1 MIKKYCLPL
10 FSLLFSFSSAV
21 TAQNSLEGRIVS
33 STVEPVAY
41 ANIILLNAKD
51 STTVYK
57 GAVSGE
63 DGNFSFKEIASEN
76 YLLKV
81 SFVGYE
87 DYLKQIQVSENQDLG
102 TISLKETAANLDEV
116 SINYKNPSVER
127 KVDRLVFKVENTT
140 LSSGNSW
147 DILKKTPGVI
157 MANNSL
163 QVRNQGVEVY
173 INDRKVQLTA
183 SELQTLLENYS
194 AENIKSVEVITNP
207 PARYDAEGGSIL
219 NIVTTSAISPGYK
232 GSVNTAWTQA
242 IFPKYT
248 FGTSHYQKSE
258 KLNLFANYSFNPR
271 KEFKNDFSYINF
283 QKDTGILSR
292 WETDFERTTH
302 SKAHNANLMLD
313 YYLDDR
319 NTLSFSV
326 NGLYSPNK
334 TFDNEVDTQIDN
346 RQGEDSSFYTN
357 SGLGEDQA
365 NIGMDLEYTHRLKKP
380 GAQLSAKTHYTHYEQ
395 TRDQHVLTRY
405 FDASEDLTNAN
416 RFFTNAQ
423 QEINIFTGQLDYVT
437 PWGSTNFET
446 GMKASL
452 INSESGIDFYDVTNG
467 AEEFNQDL
475 SDNFLYDENIYAAY
489 LSLAKDWESWSVKGG
504 LRGELTDREGDSR
517 SMEEV
522 DSREYFEL
530 FPTFYLMHTFSPA
543 HSMTFDYSR
552 RIQRPRY
559 ESLNPFRYFLNE
571 NNFNT
576 GNPELRAAISNNF
589 NLNYTFKNEYF
600 FDLYYRDNGSSPATL
615 SFQRNGQQREERF
628 IFSQS
633 VNMLESSSYG
643 LDISHGRSVTNWWY
657 AYIYTSFFHE
667 EQTFLALESGNAE
680 VTNELDGF
688 YGTLYNSLII
698 SKDGT
703 FTGELTFTYVSD
715 WLSGSYYLEPMTTL
729 SIGLRKTLWNNRA
742 ELTLNVEDALDETN
756 TWMRSRYLNQDNGFF
771 AEPETRYVRIGF
783 KYNFGN
789 FRLSDNQRAVEAAE
803 RERL

>member
-1 MIKKYCLPL
+1 MIRKYRLPFLSIL
-10 FSLLFSFSSAV
+10 FFAFSAA
-21 TAQNSLEGRIVS
+21 TAQNSVEGKVVD
-33 STVEPVAY
+33 STDKPVAY
-41 ANIILLNAKD
+41 ANVILLNAKD

-57 GAVSGE
+57 GAVSRE
-63 DGNFSFKEIASEN
+63 NGNFNFEEIASEK

-87 DYLKQIQVSENQDLG
+87 DFLKKIEVSEDENLG
-102 TISLKETAANLDEV
+102 KISLKQTAANLDEV

-173 INDRKVQLTA
+173 INDRKVQLSA

-194 AENIKSVEVITNP
+194 AENIQSVEVITNP
-207 PARYDAEGGSIL
+207 PARYDAEGGAIL

-232 GSVNTAWTQA
+232 GSVNAAWTQA

-283 QKDTGILSR
+283 RDNTGILSR
-292 WETDFERTTH
+292 WETDFERTTR

-313 YYLDDR
+313 YYMDER
-319 NTLSFSV
+319 NTLSFSA

-334 TFDNEVDTQIDN
+334 TFDNEVNTQIDN
-346 RQGEDSSFYTN
+346 PNSEDSSFYTN
-357 SGLGEDQA
+357 SGLEEDQA
-365 NIGMDLEYTHRLKKP
+365 NIGMDLEFKHKLQNP
-380 GAQLSAKTHYTHYEQ
+380 GAQLSAKTHYTHYDQ
-395 TRDQHVLTRY
+395 TRVQDVLTRY
-405 FDASEDLTNAN
+405 FDASEDLTDAN
-416 RFFTNAQ
+416 QFYSDAQ
-423 QEINIFTGQLDYVT
+423 QEINIFTGQVDYVT
-437 PWGSTNFET
+437 PWGSTSFET
-446 GMKASL
+446 GVKASF
-452 INSESGIDFYDVTNG
+452 IDSESGIDFYDVNNG
-467 AEEFNQDL
+467 TEEFNQDL

-489 LSLAKDWESWSVKGG
+489 MSLAKDWESWSVKGG
-504 LRGELTDREGDSR
+504 LRGELTDRAGVSR
-517 SMEEV
+517 SMEQV

-530 FPTFYLMHTFSPA
+530 FPTFYLMHTFSPK

-571 NNFNT
+571 NNFNA
-576 GNPELRAAISNNF
+576 GNPDLRAAISNNF

-600 FDLYYRDNGSSPATL
+600 FDLYYRDNGNSPATL
-615 SFQRNGQQREERF
+615 SFQDNQARNIR
-628 IFSQS
+628 SVS

-643 LDISHGRSVTNWWY
+643 LDISHGRSITNWWY
-657 AYIYTSFFHE
+657 AYAYTSFFHE

-680 VTNELDGF
+680 VTNEIDGF

-742 ELTLNVEDALDETN
+742 ELTLNIEDALDETN

-771 AEPETRYVRIGF
+771 AEPESRYVRLGF

>member
-1 MIKKYCLPL
+1 MIKKYCLPFLTL
-10 FSLLFSFSSAV
+10 FFSASIAA
-21 TAQNSLEGRIVS
+21 TAQN
-33 STVEPVAY
+33 TVEGKVTDSTSKPVAY
-41 ANIILLNAKD
+41 ANVILLNAAD

-63 DGNFSFKEIASEN
+63 NGNFSLNEIAADS

-87 DYLKQIQVSENQDLG
+87 DFLKQVKISEDRNLG
-102 TISLKETAANLDEV
+102 QITLKEATTGLDEV

-140 LSSGNSW
+140 LSSGTSW

-157 MANNSL
+157 MANNVL
-163 QVRNQGVEVY
+163 QVRNQGVDVY
-173 INDRKVQLTA
+173 INDRKVQLSA
-183 SELQTLLENYS
+183 AELQTLLSNYS

-207 PARYDAEGGSIL
+207 PARYDAEGGAIL

-232 GSVNTAWTQA
+232 GSVNAAWTQA

-248 FGTSHYQKSE
+248 FGTSHYQKGE
-258 KLNLFANYSFNPR
+258 KINLFANYSFSPR
-271 KEFKNDFSYINF
+271 KEFKNDISYINF
-283 QKDTGILSR
+283 RDNSGIISR
-292 WETDFERTTH
+292 WETDFERTTR

-313 YYLDDR
+313 YYLDER
-319 NTLSFSV
+319 NTLSFSA

-334 TFDNEVDTQIDN
+334 TFDNEVLTEIDD

-357 SGLGEDQA
+357 SGLETDQA
-365 NIGMDLEYTHRLKKP
+365 NIGMDLEFTHKLKKP
-380 GAQLSAKTHYTHYEQ
+380 GAQLSAKAHYTHYEQ
-395 TRDQHVLTRY
+395 NRDQNVFTRY
-405 FDASEDLTNAN
+405 FDASGVPTNDN
-416 RFFTNAQ
+416 RFFTDAD
-423 QEINIFTGQLDYVT
+423 QEINIVTGQLDYST
-437 PWGSTNFET
+437 PWGTTNFAT
-446 GMKASL
+446 GVKASM
-452 INSESGIDFYDVTNG
+452 IDSESGIDFYDVANG
-467 AEEFNQDL
+467 DDQYNQAL
-475 SDNFLYDENIYAAY
+475 SDNFLYDEGIYAAY
-489 LSLAKDWESWSVKGG
+489 FSLAKDWDSWSVKGG
-504 LRGELTDREGDSR
+504 LRGEFTDRQGESI
-517 SMEEV
+517 SMDEV

-530 FPTFYLMHTFSPA
+530 FPTFYLMHTFSPK
-543 HSMTFDYSR
+543 HSMSFDYSR

-571 NNFNT
+571 HNYNA
-576 GNPELRAAISNNF
+576 GNPDLRAAISNNF

-600 FDLYYRDNGSSPATL
+600 FDIYYRDNGPAPATL
-615 SFQRNGQQREERF
+615 SFQDNQARNIR
-628 IFSQS
+628 SVS
-633 VNMLESSSYG
+633 VNLLESSSYG
-643 LDISHGRSVTNWWY
+643 LDISHGRSITNWWY
-657 AYIYTSFFHE
+657 AYAYTSFFHE

-688 YGTLYNSLII
+688 YGTLYNSLVI

-729 SIGLRKTLWNNRA
+729 SVGLRKTLWNNRA

>member
-1 MIKKYCLPL
+1 MIKNYCLPF
-10 FSLLFSFSSAV
+10 FSLLFFVFSAATS
-21 TAQNSLEGRIVS
+21 QNSVEGKVVD
-33 STVEPVAY
+33 STANPVAY

-63 DGNFSFKEIASEN
+63 NGNFSFDQIARDN

-81 SFVGYE
+81 SFVGFE
-87 DYLKQIQVSENQDLG
+87 DYLKTIQISEDKDLG
-102 TISLKETAANLDEV
+102 AIFLKETAAHLNEV

-163 QVRNQGVEVY
+163 QVRNQGVDVY
-173 INDRKVQLTA
+173 INDRKVQLSA

-194 AENIKSVEVITNP
+194 AQNIQSVEVITNP
-207 PARYDAEGGSIL
+207 PARYDAEGGAIL

-232 GSVNTAWTQA
+232 GSLNGAWTQA

-271 KEFKNDFSYINF
+271 KEFKNDFSFINF
-283 QKDTGILSR
+283 RDNTEIFSR
-292 WETDFERTTH
+292 WETDFERTTR
-302 SKAHNANLMLD
+302 SKAHNANLMMD
-313 YYLDDR
+313 YNMDDR
-319 NTLSFSV
+319 STLSFSA
-326 NGLYSPNK
+326 NGFYSPNK
-334 TFDNEVDTQIDN
+334 TFDNEVHTDIQN
-346 RQGEDSSFYTN
+346 RNASNSSFYTD
-357 SGLGEDQA
+357 SSLEEDQA
-365 NIGMDLEYTHRLKKP
+365 NIGMDLEYIYQLKKP

-395 TRDQHVLTRY
+395 ARDQKVLTRY
-405 FDASEDLTNAN
+405 FDNSGS
-416 RFFTNAQ
+416 FTSDNQFYTDAE
-423 QEINIFTGQLDYVT
+423 QEINIFTGQVDYAT
-437 PWGSTNFET
+437 PWGSANFAT
-446 GMKASL
+446 GIKASL
-452 INSESGIDFYDVTNG
+452 IDSESGIDFYDVNNG
-467 AEEFNQDL
+467 SELYNQTL
-475 SDNFLYDENIYAAY
+475 SDNFLYDEEIYAGY
-489 LSLAKDWESWSVKGG
+489 LSLAKDWESWSIKGG
-504 LRGELTDREGDSR
+504 LRGEFTDRKGDSR
-517 SMEEV
+517 SMDEV
-522 DSREYFEL
+522 DSREYFEF
-530 FPTFYLMHTFSPA
+530 FPTFYLMHKFSSK

-571 NNFNT
+571 HNYNT

-589 NLNYTFKNEYF
+589 NLNYTLQNKYF
-600 FDLYYRDNGSSPATL
+600 FDLYYRDNGKTPATL
-615 SFQRNGQQREERF
+615 SFQDNEARNIR
-628 IFSQS
+628 SVS
-633 VNMLESSSYG
+633 VNMLGSSSYG

-657 AYIYTSFFHE
+657 AYAYTSFFHE
-667 EQTFLALESGNAE
+667 EQSFLAVESGNAE
-680 VTNELDGF
+680 VTNEIDGF
-688 YGTLYNSLII
+688 YGTIYNSLIV

-703 FTGELTFTYVSD
+703 LTGELIFTYVSD

-729 SIGLRKTLWNNRA
+729 SVGFRKTLWNNRA
-742 ELTLNVEDALDETN
+742 ELTLNFEDILDETN
-756 TWMRSRYLNQDNGFF
+756 TWMRARYLNQDNGFF
-771 AEPETRYVRIGF
+771 AEPESRYVRVGF